1 VAVVSARASPL
12 LITLRHGKQHPRRWA
27 AGLRG
32 PRLLQAHEQRDDVF
46 LWRGRTLLQPFT
58 TVGEDGNDVYTV
70 VDDDTGE
77 VRKATRPDPSVL
89 SQ

>member
-1 VAVVSARASPL
+1 M
-12 LITLRHGKQHPRRWA
+12 
-27 AGLRG
+27 
-32 PRLLQAHEQRDDVF
+32 QAHEQRDDVF

>member
-1 VAVVSARASPL
+1 M
-12 LITLRHGKQHPRRWA
+12 
-27 AGLRG
+27 
-32 PRLLQAHEQRDDVF
+32 QAHEKRDDVF

-77 VRKATRPDPSVL
+77 VRKATRSDQRVRLVRGEGRGVSNQYGVRDAACPL
-89 SQ
+89 STG